1 MAGTRPSTRPPCC
14 RLFARAGEVDAAS
27 FEAEV
32 GQVIRAAGAAGHPV
46 RVYGEMVALLWDA
59 GQLNAALEVEGL
71 WNDLARDIPFGLYC
85 GYPESAVSGADQRAA
100 LAEVCRLHGAV
111 VGVPPAA
118 RPAPGASPVPGD
130 AVLPAGPGLPPG
142 GPALRPGT
150 VAQLAARAAL
160 RGEPGQ

>member
-1 MAGTRPSTRPPCC
+1 M
-14 RLFARAGEVDAAS
+14 DAAS

-59 GQLNAALEVEGL
+59 GQLNAALELEGL

-85 GYPESAVSGADQRAA
+85 GYPESPVSGADQRAA

-111 VGVPPAA
+111 VGSRPPAVA
-118 RPAPGASPVPGD
+118 GQDSPG
-130 AVLPAGPGLPPG
+130 
-142 GPALRPGT
+142 LRPGPGRRGPSRWT
-150 VAQLAARAAL
+150 RTPPGRPGTSRWNCCAAGGSSSAA
-160 RGEPGQ
+160 G